1 MVATNLKSCNTCL
14 IILTKFLKLLNNA
27 WEHSFGTSMRN
38 SHLSTWFQDCHVNL
52 IMEPSTT
59 VNGTK
64 TGLEKGEEPRS
75 GRMAANTLAT
85 GKMTK
90 LIVKAD

>member
-1 MVATNLKSCNTCL
+1 
-14 IILTKFLKLLNNA
+14 
-27 WEHSFGTSMRN
+27 
-38 SHLSTWFQDCHVNL
+38 
-52 IMEPSTT
+52 MEPSTT